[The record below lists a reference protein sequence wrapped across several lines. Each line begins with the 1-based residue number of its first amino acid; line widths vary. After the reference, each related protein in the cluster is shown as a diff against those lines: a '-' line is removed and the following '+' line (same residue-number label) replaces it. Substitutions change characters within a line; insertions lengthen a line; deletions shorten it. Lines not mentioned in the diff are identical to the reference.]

1 MCKVLKVSTSGYYKW
16 LKQVP
21 SKRKQRRK
29 MLLEAIQVVYNDS
42 KKIYGS
48 PRITAELQKK
58 NIVVSK
64 VLVAKIM
71 KQNNIRSI
79 IKKRYKVTTDSSQKY
94 PVAANVLNRN
104 FTTKEQNKAWVSDIT
119 YVATEQGWLYLTS
132 VIDLFDRKVIG

>member
-1 MCKVLKVSTSGYYKW
+1 MFPVVKMCKVLKVSTSGYYKW

-21 SKRKQRRK
+21 SKRRQRRT

-48 PRITAELQKK
+48 PRITTELNKK

-79 IKKRYKVTTDSSQKY
+79 VKKRYKVTTDSSHKY

-104 FTTKEQNKAWVSDIT
+104 FTTKESLGIRH
-119 YVATEQGWLYLTS
+119 YL
-132 VIDLFDRKVIG
+132 VVPQKVIFILEHKIANKYLR